1 MNLRLILLPLAA
13 IYKVVVDVRNYLYDK
28 HILKS
33 KKFSTPIICVGNITV
48 GGTGK
53 TPIVDRIIRYI
64 GDENVAL
71 VSRGYKRKTH
81 GIVYATSASTAADI
95 GDEPMM
101 FHKHHK
107 YLTITIDGNRNAAI
121 KSVIKRKKPRCIIM
135 DDGMQ
140 HRSTQ
145 AYKYIMVC
153 DYARPIWKDY
163 LLPAGNLRESAK
175 GSKRAS
181 IIIINK
187 CPADLSEEDRDII
200 TQKMNIGLS
209 QTILFSTMVYGDITD
224 GCCKSEIN
232 PTSNVL
238 AIAGIAQPKPFFDEV
253 RSKYKIVHTMTF
265 DDHHEYTTDDVLDIK
280 EEMNRLNADV
290 IITTEKDFVRMP
302 YIAGVK
308 VYYMPIDI
316 EFLFDGEKIFN
327 KKIDTYVTKR
337 N

>member
-1 MNLRLILLPLAA
+1 
-13 IYKVVVDVRNYLYDK
+13 
-28 HILKS
+28 
-33 KKFSTPIICVGNITV
+33 VGNITV

-53 TPIVDRIIRYI
+53 TPIVDRIISHI
-64 GDENVAL
+64 GDRDTAL
-71 VSRGYKRKTH
+71 VSRGYKRKTR
-81 GIVYATSASTAADI
+81 GLVYATSTSTAADI
-95 GDEPMM
+95 GDEPLMI
-101 FHKHHK
+101 HNHHK
-107 YLTITIDGNRNAAI
+107 YLTIAIDGNRNAAI
-121 KSVIKRKKPRCIIM
+121 KSVIKRKKPRVIIM

-187 CPADLSEEDRDII
+187 CPADLSEAERDEI
-200 TQKMNIGLS
+200 TKKMNLNLS
-209 QTILFSTMVYGDITD
+209 QTILFSTMVYGDIID
-224 GCCKSEIN
+224 GCGKAELSHTDRI
-232 PTSNVL
+232 L
-238 AIAGIAQPKPFFDEV
+238 AIAGIARPAPFFDEV
-253 RSKYKIVHTMTF
+253 KRRFKTVHTLTF
-265 DDHHEYTTDDVLDIK
+265 DDHHEYTTDDILDIK
-280 EEMNRLNADV
+280 EEMKRVDADV
-290 IITTEKDFVRMP
+290 IITTEKDFVRLP

-308 VYYMPIDI
+308 VCYLPIGI